1 MDSSL
6 VECEVGNETPQV
18 LSQEDLTN
26 VSIQSILRAGILKMD
41 SVSVERKEKFKVCK
55 FYLFFYV
62 KWQDL
67 YYATTTQNLK
77 LLEALNFMDFNESL
91 E

>member
-55 FYLFFYV
+55 FYLFF
-62 KWQDL
+62 L
-67 YYATTTQNLK
+67 REMTRS
-77 LLEALNFMDFNESL
+77 LLCNSNSKFKVFGSFKFYGFQ
-91 E
+91 

>member
-55 FYLFFYV
+55 FYLPF
-62 KWQDL
+62 KWNDKIFIMQ
-67 YYATTTQNLK
+67 QQLK
-77 LLEALNFMDFNESL
+77 I
-91 E
+91 